1 MVAPAQRP
9 DRQSNAGDHMGAR
22 AFPGGERSPSA
33 NRVQHHDDRPVRGL
47 PCGAE
52 HQTKL
57 SIWTDAMNRTR
68 LSKQLEID
76 EGRRR
81 RIYLDN
87 ANPPRWTGGVGRN
100 LSDRGFSDDEIDL
113 MLKNDIDE
121 SVRIAKGLVP
131 VFEQLDDVRQ
141 EVLCNMAFNLGIV
154 RLGGFKRFLSAVNR
168 HDYQAASTE
177 MQDSAW
183 YSQVGDRAK
192 RLVQAMREGK
202 FP

>member
-1 MVAPAQRP
+1 
-9 DRQSNAGDHMGAR
+9 
-22 AFPGGERSPSA
+22 
-33 NRVQHHDDRPVRGL
+33 
-47 PCGAE
+47 
-52 HQTKL
+52 
-57 SIWTDAMNRTR
+57 MNRAR

-121 SVRIAKGLVP
+121 AVRIAKGLIP
-131 VFEQLDDVRQ
+131 AYDQLDDVRQ
-141 EVLCNMAFNLGIV
+141 EVVCNMAFNLGIV
-154 RLGGFKRFLSAVNR
+154 RLGGFKRFLAAVNR
-168 HDYQAASTE
+168 HDYQSAATE

-183 YSQVGDRAK
+183 YTQVGARAK